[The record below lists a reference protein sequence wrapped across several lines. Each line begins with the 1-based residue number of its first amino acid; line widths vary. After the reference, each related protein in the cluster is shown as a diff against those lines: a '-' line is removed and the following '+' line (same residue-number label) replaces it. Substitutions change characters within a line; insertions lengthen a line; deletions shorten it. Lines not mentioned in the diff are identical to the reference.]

1 MSDVKYI
8 NVIIDQLDKLYPN
21 ISSFDK
27 QELMKIITEVIEA
40 EKKYEFSDDRRE
52 IKKLI
57 DSLMKWGKYVTFKEN
72 WS

>member
-1 MSDVKYI
+1 MSDLKYI

-40 EKKYEFSDDRRE
+40 ETKYEFSDDRRE

>member
-1 MSDVKYI
+1 
-8 NVIIDQLDKLYPN
+8 VIIDQLDKLYPN

-40 EKKYEFSDDRRE
+40 ETKYEFSDDRRE

-57 DSLMKWGKYVTFKEN
+57 DSLMK
-72 WS
+72 